1 MFYREGTAA
10 WPRSAAIGLLL
21 PLIHRT
27 GAPDAFA
34 DRSRASLGAGAV
46 RVRPLPAAAEEGR
59 AGNMS
64 VPIITI
70 HSDKG
75 GVAKSTTAVTLV
87 DYFAREGRKVL
98 AVDCDPGGEVEGLT
112 MMRGTLAADDSA
124 TTYGLISHGDRVVMR
139 DGMALVPADRDDLD
153 SLNEDS
159 GGAALT
165 DLRDRLQEEAARLGF
180 DVVVIDTATG
190 SSTFLTLSAI
200 LAATHVVVPTEASFL
215 TVGGL
220 QSSFDTLFEIA
231 SSPVADPALADN
243 LGVLITRFRASTLVH
258 AQYKERIAEFCA
270 DNGVKLFSE
279 VIKED
284 TRVEQAQGKGISIF
298 DLPGPLNKAKA
309 QYKWFC
315 DELAEWVGLGKKEA

>member
-1 MFYREGTAA
+1 
-10 WPRSAAIGLLL
+10 
-21 PLIHRT
+21 
-27 GAPDAFA
+27 
-34 DRSRASLGAGAV
+34 
-46 RVRPLPAAAEEGR
+46 
-59 AGNMS
+59 MS

-87 DYFAREGRKVL
+87 DYFARGGMKVL
-98 AVDCDPGGEVEGLT
+98 AVDCDPSGADEGLT
-112 MMRGTLAADDSA
+112 KMRSALVADDSA

-153 SLNEDS
+153 GLNEDS

-231 SSPVADPALADN
+231 SSPVADPELADN
-243 LGVLITRFRASTLVH
+243 LGVLITRFRTTTLVH
-258 AQYKERIAEFCA
+258 AQYKEKIAGFCA
-270 DNGVKLFSE
+270 DNGVKLFSDA
-279 VIKED
+279 IQED
-284 TRVEQAQGKGISIF
+284 TRVEQAQERGISVF
-298 DLPGPLNKAKA
+298 DLPGPYRKAKA

-315 DELAEWVGLGKKEA
+315 DELAEWVGLAGKEA

>member
-1 MFYREGTAA
+1 
-10 WPRSAAIGLLL
+10 
-21 PLIHRT
+21 
-27 GAPDAFA
+27 
-34 DRSRASLGAGAV
+34 
-46 RVRPLPAAAEEGR
+46 
-59 AGNMS
+59 MS

-200 LAATHVVVPTEASFL
+200 LAATT
-215 TVGGL
+215 
-220 QSSFDTLFEIA
+220 SSSPPRRPSSRSAA
-231 SSPVADPALADN
+231 SSPP
-243 LGVLITRFRASTLVH
+243 STPSSRSPPRRWPTPPSPTTS
-258 AQYKERIAEFCA
+258 AC
-270 DNGVKLFSE
+270 
-279 VIKED
+279 
-284 TRVEQAQGKGISIF
+284 
-298 DLPGPLNKAKA
+298 
-309 QYKWFC
+309 
-315 DELAEWVGLGKKEA
+315 